1 MQNQEYEKLG
11 FEVVEKV
18 GSIYHSGV
26 LVCLIHFMYIFATII
41 DVPVNT
47 LSWHRMHSYG
57 LKHLH

>member
-18 GSIYHSGV
+18 GSIYHSEDLCV
-26 LVCLIHFMYIFATII
+26 EYTFFAAII